1 MKVIQIIFCLFIL
14 LLFPVTTSADFT
26 VLKTSVISNDTG
38 TWSPAW
44 SPDGES
50 IAYIAYDDSRNQ
62 QVFTMGVDGS
72 GKKPVT
78 NTTIKKWGVTW
89 LDGGITYLSYD
100 TDGLEKIFIVQ
111 PDGTGT
117 RKLLDDKKRQG
128 RNDADKPPV
137 FGEVSENP
145 VTGKLLFTSL
155 DEIHNEKVYE
165 VNIDGIGKKLVID
178 DGKRQWDP
186 SWNPDGTSF
195 VYVSYDDSNNM
206 QLFTANADGTGRK
219 QLTSDDVKKYDPNW
233 GTGGILFVSFVD
245 RFASGEKLY
254 IINPDGTGRKLAI
267 ADGFKQKNPR
277 WSADSSKVLYEDTDI
292 KGNKEIKTLQLQKP
306 AVVQTP
312 VAPVTPT
319 ANDTVS
325 ATPDVGQTPPEDVG
339 VVPSGEEPEESN
351 LKEVLVSMFLVL
363 ALIVLVMLAILLL
376 SDLFSKK

>member
-1 MKVIQIIFCLFIL
+1 MKVSRIIFYLFIL

-26 VLKTSVISNDTG
+26 VLETSVILNDTG

-62 QVFTMGVDGS
+62 QVFTMGINGS
-72 GKKPVT
+72 GKKRIT
-78 NTTIKKWGVTW
+78 NTTIKKWGVAW

-100 TDGLEKIFIVQ
+100 TDGLGKIYIVQ

-117 RKLLDDKKRQG
+117 RKLLDEKKRQG
-128 RNDADKPPV
+128 REESDKPPV
-137 FGEVSENP
+137 FGEVSQNP
-145 VTGKLLFTSL
+145 VTGKLLFTSF
-155 DEIHNEKVYE
+155 DEMNNEKVYE
-165 VNIDGIGKKLVID
+165 VNIDGTGKKLLIND
-178 DGKRQWDP
+178 DKRQWDP
-186 SWNPDGTSF
+186 DWSPDGTSF
-195 VYVSYDDSNNM
+195 VYVSYDDNNNI

-233 GTGGILFVSFVD
+233 GHDGILFVSFVD

-267 ADGFKQKNPR
+267 ADGFRQKNPR
-277 WSADSSKVLYEDTDI
+277 WSSDSTKVLYEDIDI
-292 KGNKEIKTLQLQKP
+292 KGNKEIKTLHLQKP

-312 VAPVTPT
+312 VTPATPT

-325 ATPDVGQTPPEDVG
+325 ATHSDGQTPPEEVG
-339 VVPSGEEPEESN
+339 AAPSGEEPEESN
-351 LKEVLVSMFLVL
+351 LKEVLLSMFLVL

-376 SDLFSKK
+376 SDLLSKK